1 MLETK
6 ELLERVFS
14 SINLLVA
21 YMDTNFNFI
30 RVNRAYAEADAR
42 VPEFFIGK
50 NHFALYPNEENEAI
64 FRKVVE
70 TGEPYFTFEK
80 PFEYAEHPERG
91 ITYWDWSL
99 QPVKDP
105 GGKVS
110 GVVLSLV
117 NVTERKRAQEAGR
130 ESEHRYR
137 TLFEESRD
145 AVYITTRDGKF
156 IDINQSTL
164 DLFGY
169 DREELMGMNIRQIY
183 AHPEDRQRFQA
194 VIERTGSVRDY
205 EIKFRGKDGT
215 ELDCLLT
222 AALRRAHEGSVLG
235 YQGII
240 RDITDRKRAEEA
252 LRESEEQ
259 LRYLSSQLLT
269 AQEKERERIAR
280 ELHDGIGQSL
290 SAVKFGVENGLKQI
304 NKETAGPRVKRLE
317 AVIPMIQ
324 DSIEEV
330 RKIAMDL
337 RPSVL
342 DDLGILATIAWFCRE
357 FQAIYS
363 GIRIEQQLDIRE
375 DEVPDPL
382 KTAIYRV
389 LQEALNNVA
398 KHSNANLA
406 NISLRRMDGMIELVI
421 EDNGMG
427 FDLEEASRK
436 GLGLSSMKERTELSS
451 GSFTIESATGAG
463 TIIRASWPESP

>member
-1 MLETK
+1 M
-6 ELLERVFS
+6 
-14 SINLLVA
+14 
-21 YMDTNFNFI
+21 
-30 RVNRAYAEADAR
+30 
-42 VPEFFIGK
+42 
-50 NHFALYPNEENEAI
+50 
-64 FRKVVE
+64 
-70 TGEPYFTFEK
+70 
-80 PFEYAEHPERG
+80 
-91 ITYWDWSL
+91 
-99 QPVKDP
+99 
-105 GGKVS
+105 
-110 GVVLSLV
+110 
-117 NVTERKRAQEAGR
+117 
-130 ESEHRYR
+130 ES
-137 TLFEESRD
+137 
-145 AVYITTRDGKF
+145 
-156 IDINQSTL
+156 
-164 DLFGY
+164 
-169 DREELMGMNIRQIY
+169 NIREIY
-183 AHPEDRQRFQA
+183 VHPKDRQRFQK
-194 VIERTGSVRDY
+194 VIERKGSVRDY
-205 EIKFRGKDGT
+205 EVKFRKKDGT

-222 AALRRAHEGSVLG
+222 TTLRRAHDGSVLG

-290 SAVKFGVENGLKQI
+290 SAVKFGVENSLKQI
-304 NKETAGPRVKRLE
+304 NKETSGPPVKRLE

-342 DDLGILATIAWFCRE
+342 DNLGILATIAWFCRE
-357 FQAIYS
+357 FQTIYS

-436 GLGLSSMKERTELSS
+436 GLGLSSMKERVELSG
-451 GSFTIESATGAG
+451 GSFAIESATGAG
-463 TIIRASWPESP
+463 TIIRASWPPQ